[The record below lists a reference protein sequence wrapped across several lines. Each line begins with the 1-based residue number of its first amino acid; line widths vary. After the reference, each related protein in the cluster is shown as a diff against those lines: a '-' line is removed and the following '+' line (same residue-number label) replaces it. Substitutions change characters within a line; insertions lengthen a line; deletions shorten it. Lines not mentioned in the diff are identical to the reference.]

1 MKYLK
6 TYKLY
11 EAHRFRNDR
20 NLDLVEKYKEDAL
33 DFFYDLMDLGYEV
46 QSSCGQIMTDIDTTF
61 YVNYSLRITKRGPVN
76 AEPFMMSEIVDDV
89 DRFIDY
95 IGELPPGRTKNWERC
110 RVSLYNYE
118 ESQEFEKDYGKFHT
132 WYNLKQNLET
142 YYESW
147 GATTQID
154 TLRHAL
160 VTSFQVY
167 YRIDL

>member
-11 EAHRFRNDR
+11 E

-46 QSSCGQIMTDIDTTF
+46 QSSCGQIMTDIDTNF
-61 YVNYSLRITKRGPVN
+61 VNYSLRITKRGPVN
-76 AEPFMMSEIVDDV
+76 AEPFVMSEIVDDV

-95 IGELPPGRTKNWERC
+95 INGLPGMSSRWIRPTWERC
-110 RVSLYNYE
+110 KISLYNYE

>member
-11 EAHRFRNDR
+11 E

-33 DFFYDLMDLGYEV
+33 DFFYDLMDLGYV
-46 QSSCGQIMTDIDTTF
+46 AHSSCGAVMTDIDRTE
-61 YVNYSLRITKRGPVN
+61 YVNYSLRITKKEGSVY
-76 AEPFMMSEIVDDV
+76 EKPFVISEIVDDV

-95 IGELPPGRTKNWERC
+95 ISELPPGRTKNWERC

-142 YYESW
+142 YYETY
-147 GATTQID
+147 GG
-154 TLRHAL
+154 LRHAL

-167 YRIDL
+167 YRIDLE